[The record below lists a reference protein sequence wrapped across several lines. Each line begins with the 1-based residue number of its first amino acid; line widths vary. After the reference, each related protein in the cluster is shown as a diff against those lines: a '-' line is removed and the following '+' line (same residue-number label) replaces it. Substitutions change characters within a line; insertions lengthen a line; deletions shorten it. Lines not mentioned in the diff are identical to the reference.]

1 MIQGLPS
8 QTGQLR
14 DVLDYAPIAV
24 FVCALKNGK
33 LLYANQAARALLPS
47 REGLEAYTC
56 YQMAGFDRPCP
67 FCQAEKMNRTEL
79 LVREFVHPQ
88 SRRIFQLSGKLI
100 DWVGEPAHIEY
111 IVDITEIRHKD
122 ERAKALR
129 EELEATLGNIP
140 CGLSVYRFDADR
152 ITPLYHNPA
161 FYEIMG
167 YSREHIRAVEKE
179 TDYLG
184 VHPQDLQALQD
195 KIADAILKCGE
206 LLHIYRVWNDE
217 KAQYRWI
224 RLDGAVKAQEDGAK
238 LLYGI
243 YSDVSEQKRLE
254 KELMSANEKMQ
265 DVVNAIPGGV
275 AIYRVSDIF
284 ETVYFSDGVPEL
296 SGYTVSEY
304 RELARRDAVEMTY
317 WEDTAMVIA
326 KAREVIDTRGT
337 AQIEF
342 RKQHRD
348 GHIVWVRAQIRWM
361 GEENGYPLLHCV
373 FHNISDFKEAQ
384 LEMSH
389 LVNSIPGGIASYRV
403 EGGRFYPTFFSDGV
417 LALSGYTREE
427 YEALLRCDAFGVIYE
442 PDKPRVHTAAREA
455 VASGGVLDIYF
466 RMRHKEGNLIWVHVN
481 GRRMGPLAQTMR
493 FYAVFTGMS
502 AETRLFQSIANETA
516 DGIYVID
523 RENYDLLY
531 VNESKELFVKDRD
544 CLARKCYAALHGQ
557 DAPCAFCTLKSHLPD
572 GQDHEMVMP
581 EEGRFYSTRFRETDW
596 NGIPAYVKYVR
607 DITDEIKTRREKE
620 RLEQYFQSVVKNL
633 PGGIAVIR
641 NEGDGRMAPEYLSD
655 GFAEMTGMRPEEA
668 WRVYRQD
675 ILAGVHAQDRE
686 AVKAQMDAFIVGGA
700 SREEFVYRLKKG
712 VDGYVWVKNTV
723 SLIQSEG
730 AQSRFYAVYQ
740 DITKERLEQER
751 VRRQYQELI
760 LKHYRTPGP
769 DALLVGHCNLTQGK
783 LFDVVDYTHAN
794 LIELFGV
801 DRMRF
806 YNGLAGFVSDLAERK
821 AFLETFENTSLLVA
835 FADGCMKRQL
845 KCFIHL
851 PGETT
856 GRYVRFVMHMVA
868 TPDSDDVTG
877 ILTVT
882 DVTEKAITDQILHR
896 LSVTGYDMVADVDMI
911 RDRYTVLSSGEN
923 AYWLPP
929 QQGRHSE
936 WVTHML
942 QTRIVPRDQARY
954 EAALCLEGMRRRLQ
968 QEGSYTFS
976 FSMMD
981 EQGDICTKN
990 MTVTAIDLRLG
1001 RACLS
1006 RTDITESFYEQQ
1018 GLLRMIAYTFELAGF
1033 IELSTERL
1041 TLYTREM
1048 VIKNLPPYIV
1058 ERYDERVPRFVEQFG
1073 TRLDK
1078 EQICDQ
1084 FRLASL
1090 RGHLTQKPSGY
1101 DFLFS
1106 CMEEEDERF
1115 KQVNVL
1121 WGDVNHKTICLVRAD
1136 VTDMLAA
1143 ERKVQQALK
1152 DALASAEEANRAKSD
1167 FLSAMSHDIR
1177 TPMNAIMGMTSL
1189 AAAHLDDRARIA
1201 DCLGKI
1207 AISSKHLLS
1216 LINDILDMSKIEQ
1229 SKITLNRVSISL
1241 AGLLDQLSAMLGPQA
1256 RSAGLHFAIRTGD
1269 IRHPQFYGDAL
1280 RINQILINILSNAIK
1295 FTPTPG
1301 EVELLAEERE
1311 PVQGPRYVRYRFKV
1325 RDTGIGMEPSFLSQ
1339 IFEPFTRGGGATRVE
1354 GTGLGLSITKGL
1366 VDRMGG
1372 EISVESR
1379 PHKGT
1384 TFCVELEFEWCA
1396 KQMQEEETPVFS
1408 MLQDGD
1414 RAFVDC
1420 RFLIAEDN
1428 EINAE
1433 ILSELLRIEGA
1444 DAAVVSD
1451 GAQAVEAFAKA
1462 QPGTYDAILMDIQMP
1477 VMNGYEATR
1486 AIRRLH
1492 RADAREIPILAMT
1505 ANAFSEDVQAAMEAG
1520 MNAHLAKPVDVNV
1533 LRAELRRALEA
1544 RAVCARTNRVDG
1556 DGRA

>member
-8 QTGQLR
+8 QTEQLR
-14 DVLDYAPIAV
+14 DVLDYTPIAV
-24 FVCALKNGK
+24 FVCALKSGK
-33 LLYANQAARALLPS
+33 LLYVNQAARTLFPS

-88 SRRIFQLSGKLI
+88 SHRIFQLSGKLI
-100 DWVGEPAHIEY
+100 EWDGAAAHIEY
-111 IVDITEIRHKD
+111 IVDITENRHKD
-122 ERAKALR
+122 QRAKALR

-152 ITPLYHNPA
+152 IKPLYHNPA

-167 YSREHIRAVEKE
+167 YSREHIREIEEE

-184 VHPQDLQALQD
+184 VHPQDLQLLQK
-195 KIADAILKCGE
+195 KIADAIQRSGE
-206 LLHIYRVWNDE
+206 LMHIYRVWNDE

-224 RLDGAVKAQEDGAK
+224 RLDGAVKDQEDGAK

-254 KELMSANEKMQ
+254 KELISANEKMQ

-304 RELARRDAVEMTY
+304 RQLARQDAVEMTY

-326 KAREVIDTRGT
+326 KAREVIDTRET

-403 EGGRFYPTFFSDGV
+403 ESGRFFPTFFSEGV

-427 YEALLRCDAFGVIYE
+427 YEALLRYDAFGVIYE
-442 PDKPRVHTAAREA
+442 PDKPRVLTAAREA
-455 VASGGVLDIYF
+455 VASGGVLDIYY

-544 CLARKCYAALHGQ
+544 CLARKCYAALHGK

-572 GQDHEMVMP
+572 GQDHEMAMP

-633 PGGIAVIR
+633 PGGVAVVR

-668 WRVYRQD
+668 WQVYRQD

-712 VDGYVWVKNTV
+712 ANGYVWVKNTV
-723 SLIQSEG
+723 SLIQSG

-806 YNGLAGFVSDLAERK
+806 YNGLAGFISDPAERE
-821 AFLETFENTSLLVA
+821 AFLETFQNTSLLAA

-845 KCFIHL
+845 RCFIHL

-868 TPDSDDVTG
+868 APDSDDVTG

-882 DVTEKAITDQILHR
+882 DVTEKAITDQILQR

-929 QQGRHSE
+929 QQGCHSE

-954 EAALCLEGMRRRLQ
+954 EAALSLEGMRRRLQ

-1006 RTDITESFYEQQ
+1006 RTDITESFHEQQ

-1048 VIKNLPPYIV
+1048 VLKNLPPYIV

-1073 TRLDK
+1073 SRLDK
-1078 EQICDQ
+1078 AQICDQ

-1090 RGHLTQKPSGY
+1090 RGHLAQKPSGY

-1106 CMEEEDERF
+1106 CTEEDDERF

-1189 AAAHLDDRARIA
+1189 AAAHLGDRERIA

-1241 AGLLDQLSAMLGPQA
+1241 AGLLGQLSAMLGPQA
-1256 RSAGLHFAIRTGD
+1256 RSAGLRFTIRTGD
-1269 IRHPQFYGDAL
+1269 IRHPQFYGDTL

-1295 FTPTPG
+1295 FTPAPG

-1311 PVQGPRYVRYRFKV
+1311 PVRGARYARYRFTV
-1325 RDTGIGMEPSFLSQ
+1325 RDTGIGMEPSFLSR
-1339 IFEPFTRGGGATRVE
+1339 IFEPFTRGGATRVE

-1379 PHKGT
+1379 PREGT

-1396 KQMQEEETPVFS
+1396 EQMQEVETPAFS
-1408 MLQDGD
+1408 MLQGGD
-1414 RAFVDC
+1414 RAFAGC
-1420 RFLIAEDN
+1420 RFLIVEDN

-1433 ILSELLRIEGA
+1433 ILGELLRIEGA

-1486 AIRRLH
+1486 AIRRLQ
-1492 RADAREIPILAMT
+1492 RADAMEIPILAMT
-1505 ANAFSEDVQAAMEAG
+1505 ANAFSEDVQAAMDAG

-1533 LRAELRRALEA
+1533 LRVELRRALEA
-1544 RAVCARTNRVDG
+1544 RDVCARTNRVDG